1 MSAEQF
7 SRLEILL
14 GKENVEK
21 LHKARILLAGAGAV
35 GGSVLETLARCGIG
49 FIRIADFDRFEES
62 NINRQ
67 ILALHSTVGRL
78 KTDVAEER
86 VHDIFP
92 ECTLEKLNIFID
104 EENASSVITDVDIV
118 IDCIDNVTAKAA
130 LIKACQER
138 NIWIISSMG
147 AARHKDLSKIAVTE
161 LSKTHTCPLARALRN
176 RLRKTGGRDDV
187 TVVFSSEKA
196 SEDAGQKTLGSLP
209 AVTTVFGQYIANEVI
224 FRIIRQE

>member
-49 FIRIADFDRFEES
+49 FIRIADFDRLEES

-147 AARHKDLSKIAVTE
+147 AARHKDLSKITVAQ

-196 SEDAGQKTLGSLP
+196 SEDAGRKTLGSLP

>member
-21 LHKARILLAGAGAV
+21 LHKARILLAGARAV

-196 SEDAGQKTLGSLP
+196 SENAGQKTLGSLP
-209 AVTTVFGQYIANEVI
+209 SVTTVIGQYIANEVI